1 MNTARRRM
9 NLPAYWR
16 AFGIV
21 ALLVACGAA
30 APVLADDPWES
41 VNRPIFKFN
50 DWSDKWV
57 LRPIAS
63 GYSKVVPRFMRRGI
77 NNVFDNIGTPAVAL
91 NQLLQ
96 GKPRKSLSDTGR
108 FFVNTTLGLGG
119 LFDVATEVGLAE
131 HEEDFGQTFGVWGA
145 GGGNYVVLPFR
156 GSSNVRDTVG
166 LVLDTVV
173 NPLRFISHT
182 ETRTAVVA
190 LSVIDLRAELLGVDQ
205 LVVGERYDFFRDAYD
220 QRRDFLIL
228 DGRVDE
234 DTFDDGFDFED

>member
-1 MNTARRRM
+1 MRHRTNSPASRRV
-9 NLPAYWR
+9 L
-16 AFGIV
+16 GIV

-30 APVLADDPWES
+30 TPVLADDPWEP

-50 DWSDKWV
+50 DWTDKYM
-57 LRPIAS
+57 LRPLAS
-63 GYSKVVPRFMRRGI
+63 GYSKVVPRFMRRGVS
-77 NNVFDNIGTPAVAL
+77 NVFDNIGTPAVAL

-119 LFDVATEVGLAE
+119 LFDVATQVGLDE

-156 GSSNVRDTVG
+156 GSSNVRDSVG
-166 LVLDTVV
+166 LVFDTLV
-173 NPLRFISHT
+173 NPLRFISHS
-182 ETRTAVVA
+182 ETRAAAVA

-205 LVVGERYDFFRDAYD
+205 LVVGERYVFFRDAYE
-220 QRRDFLIL
+220 QRRDFVIL

-234 DTFDDGFDFED
+234 DSFDDDGFDFED

>member
-1 MNTARRRM
+1 MNRARQRT
-9 NLPAYWR
+9 NLPACR
-16 AFGIV
+16 RVFGIV
-21 ALLVACGAA
+21 ALMVACGAA
-30 APVLADDPWES
+30 TPVLAEDPWES

-50 DWSDKWV
+50 DWTDKWV
-57 LRPIAS
+57 LRPIAN
-63 GYSKVVPRFMRRGI
+63 GYSKVVPRFMRRGVS
-77 NNVFDNIGTPAVAL
+77 NVFDNIGTPAVAL

-119 LFDVATEVGLAE
+119 LFDVATQVGLAE

-145 GGGNYVVLPFR
+145 GSGNYVVLPFR
-156 GSSNVRDTVG
+156 GSSNVRDAMG
-166 LVLDTVV
+166 LVFDTVV
-173 NPLRFISHT
+173 NPLRLISHT
-182 ETRTAVVA
+182 ETRAAVVA

-205 LVVGERYDFFRDAYD
+205 LVVGERYVFFRDAYD

-234 DTFDDGFDFED
+234 DTFDDGFDVDD